1 MPLDSWYFFLS
12 AALLSGSFYQC
23 LPLLIRK
30 PAPIVAKSKGYA
42 VRLSEVRTDYGL
54 ITFEGIG
61 ISHKEIRGEIQRISV
76 EYSLRPFALK
86 EIKLEKPDFK
96 VTPETSASSDFG
108 FNRTLAWLSSKV
120 TIVNGKIELKTT
132 SLPAKHS
139 GAGGR

>member
-1 MPLDSWYFFLS
+1 
-12 AALLSGSFYQC
+12 
-23 LPLLIRK
+23 
-30 PAPIVAKSKGYA
+30 

-76 EYSLRPFALK
+76 EYSLWPFALK

-96 VTPETSASSDFG
+96 VTPETSASSNFG

-132 SLPAKHS
+132 SLQAKHS